1 MKKIEDKK
9 LQEINGGGASTGVI
23 IGAIIAGVTFLIGVI
38 SGYTNPNKC
47 NN

>member
-1 MKKIEDKK
+1 MK
-9 LQEINGGGASTGVI
+9 EINDKMMLEVTGGGVGWIITGIVAGVAFI
-23 IGAIIAGVTFLIGVI
+23 IGIF